1 MAHSRAST
9 KSETARESTTGES
22 LKFLCHRCNAVDF
35 LPPKR
40 PTHETRNRLHA
51 GGIGDRRFTLNREP
65 DNKRAQ
71 EMLDQLTG
79 QDSNNAYVSTLELE
93 RQINTFFRLT
103 SPTVIARIRDAF
115 PELGEQPDARTV
127 FLNLREL
134 RNSW

>member
-1 MAHSRAST
+1 M
-9 KSETARESTTGES
+9 
-22 LKFLCHRCNAVDF
+22 
-35 LPPKR
+35 
-40 PTHETRNRLHA
+40 
-51 GGIGDRRFTLNREP
+51 NREP

>member
-1 MAHSRAST
+1 
-9 KSETARESTTGES
+9 
-22 LKFLCHRCNAVDF
+22 
-35 LPPKR
+35 
-40 PTHETRNRLHA
+40 
-51 GGIGDRRFTLNREP
+51 
-65 DNKRAQ
+65 
-71 EMLDQLTG
+71 MLDQLTG